1 MSAPRW
7 HCPPEPRQ
15 PGPWCDDLPC
25 RGHRTRK
32 DHLLAA
38 EAIAWMDGYD
48 DPQALPS
55 DLFAD
60 YLTTAAEA
68 LHGLGHEV
76 GR

>member
-15 PGPWCDDLPC
+15 PGPWCDHLPC
-25 RGHRTRK
+25 PGHRTRK
-32 DHLLAA
+32 HHLLAA
-38 EAIAWMDGYD
+38 EVIGWMDGYD
-48 DPQALPS
+48 DPQALPL
-55 DLFAD
+55 DLFAG

-68 LHGLGHEV
+68 LHRLGHEV